1 MLLRAR
7 PIIFAVF
14 SASIAVVFVSKPPSF
29 DRTYVIALLFYWLF
43 SSLYSHLRVI
53 DKTKNNIPVDYGINY
68 SLSFSLFA
76 GPFGLFI
83 FEALFRLT
91 EHIAKNI

>member
-14 SASIAVVFVSKPPSF
+14 FVSIAVAFVSKPISF

-43 SSLYSHLRVI
+43 SSLYSHLRVV

-68 SLSFSLFA
+68 SLSFALFA
-76 GPFGLFI
+76 GPLGLFI
-83 FEALFRLT
+83 FETLFRLT
-91 EHIAKNI
+91 EHVTKNI

>member
-14 SASIAVVFVSKPPSF
+14 FLSITVAFVSKPTFF
-29 DRTYVIALLFYWLF
+29 DRPYMTALLFYWLF
-43 SSLYSHLRVI
+43 SSLYSHLRVV

-68 SLSFSLFA
+68 SL
-76 GPFGLFI
+76 
-83 FEALFRLT
+83 
-91 EHIAKNI
+91 